1 MGCPVPPLRPALG
14 QQARLQPQCRRS
26 RLSTRLLLAWRLAL
40 HKLETMHAETSSW
53 IATSATAVTAA
64 ARHAG
69 TGTQIATSATAVTAA
84 ARHAGTGTQIAT
96 SATAVTAAARHAG
109 TGTQIATSAT
119 AVTAAA
125 LHVKQ
130 MMSSDPCILAPR
142 EVRGLSVASTCTG
155 LVKAGKVRSV
165 LQYGVSQYGLQSIG

>member
-53 IATSATAVTAA
+53 
-64 ARHAG
+64 
-69 TGTQIATSATAVTAA
+69 IATSATAVTAA